1 MENLQGNVQDQASSR
16 DLKTSTMIEAVN
28 EPSIRSENSSNEV
41 RKDDTYLQAIRDHPG
56 AFMWCMYIVWVM
68 LSSNYINTAGGSVLG
83 IPRFRKDFGS
93 PYEDDYVLPAAWQSA
108 YFGAPSAA

>member
-1 MENLQGNVQDQASSR
+1 MDNLQGQAS
-16 DLKTSTMIEAVN
+16 KKAPNTSSIVEFGG
-28 EPSIRSENSSNEV
+28 EPSIQSPGYSLHTRRN
-41 RKDDTYLQAIRDHPG
+41 DTYLQAVRDHPG

-83 IPRFRKDFGS
+83 IPRFRKDFGG
-93 PYEDDYVLPAAWQSA
+93 PYEGDYVLPAAWQSA

>member
-1 MENLQGNVQDQASSR
+1 MDTTQGTASG
-16 DLKTSTMIEAVN
+16 KVNKISTVIEVGH
-28 EPSIRSENSSNEV
+28 EPSIRSQDSSDVSDAPKNE
-41 RKDDTYLQAIRDHPG
+41 TYLQAIRAHPR

-93 PYEDDYVLPAAWQSA
+93 PYKGDYVLPAAWQSA

>member
-1 MENLQGNVQDQASSR
+1 
-16 DLKTSTMIEAVN
+16 
-28 EPSIRSENSSNEV
+28 
-41 RKDDTYLQAIRDHPG
+41 
-56 AFMWCMYIVWVM
+56 M

-93 PYEDDYVLPAAWQSA
+93 PYEDDYVLPATWQSA